1 MNLYET
7 ALIAMGPAGGQ
18 SGQSPIG
25 FPVMMILFFAIMYVM
40 MIRPQQRKEKERRA
54 MLNELKKGD
63 RVLFAGG
70 LIGTIAQ
77 IGEKTAKIKVSDN
90 VRLEV
95 ARGAITTVVTDES
108 ALEEDLQSKA

>member
-1 MNLYET
+1 MNLFDFSMI
-7 ALIAMGPAGGQ
+7 ALGPAGG
-18 SGQSPIG
+18 GGNQSPLG

-95 ARGAITTVVTDES
+95 ARGAITTVVTDDS
-108 ALEEDLQSKA
+108 VLEEDLQGKA